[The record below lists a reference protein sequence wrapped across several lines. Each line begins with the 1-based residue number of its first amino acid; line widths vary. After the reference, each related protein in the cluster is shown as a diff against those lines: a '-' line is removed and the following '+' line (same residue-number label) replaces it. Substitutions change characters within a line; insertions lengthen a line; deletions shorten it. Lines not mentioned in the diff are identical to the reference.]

1 MSSLWEIDERLRVLE
16 DYGVDSET
24 GEVISDE
31 DFYKLFDEIN
41 MDLQT
46 KIENTIQFAKSL
58 NAEAEAIKAEE
69 KKLAERRKSKENLSE
84 RLKKRIN
91 DYITW
96 QYTNENGD
104 VDIASLNKYRFETP
118 KCSISY
124 RKSEVVNVFDESQ
137 IPKDYIK
144 IKTETSVDKT
154 AVKKAIKNGVT
165 INGATLDTKLNM
177 QIK

>member
-24 GEVISDE
+24 GEVLSE
-31 DFYKLFDEIN
+31 EEFYKLFDEIN

-58 NAEAEAIKAEE
+58 NAEADAIKAEE
-69 KKLAERRKSKENLSE
+69 KKLAERRKVKENLAK

-96 QYTNENGD
+96 QYMNEDGD
-104 VDIASLNKYRFETP
+104 IDLTSLNKYRFETP

-124 RKSEVVNVFDESQ
+124 RKSEIVNILDENVV
-137 IPKDYIK
+137 PKNYIK
-144 IKTETSVDKT
+144 TKVETSVDKT
-154 AVKKAIKNGVT
+154 AIKKAIKNGEN
-165 INGATLDTKLNM
+165 INGAILETKLNM

>member
-1 MSSLWEIDERLRVLE
+1 M
-16 DYGVDSET
+16 
-24 GEVISDE
+24 
-31 DFYKLFDEIN
+31 
-41 MDLQT
+41 
-46 KIENTIQFAKSL
+46 
-58 NAEAEAIKAEE
+58 
-69 KKLAERRKSKENLSE
+69 
-84 RLKKRIN
+84 
-91 DYITW
+91 
-96 QYTNENGD
+96 
-104 VDIASLNKYRFETP
+104 ASLNKYRFETP

-154 AVKKAIKNGVT
+154 AVKKAIKNGVA